1 MRQEGNES
9 LGDLSLVCSTPVVSA
24 LLITYCHE
32 EFIAQAI
39 KAILSQS
46 HLPDQLVISDDAS
59 TDRTLQVVEDCLKRA
74 DVPDSLEVLVRQNS
88 QNLGFI
94 PHLNQA
100 LACCNGELIV
110 YCSGDDFSMPTRI
123 EEIVELYRAQG
134 SPQYFLAHSNVMT
147 WNGQLRYERSP
158 PVTDQNFSLFDL
170 GRLAA
175 LHIGATQA
183 FTKALFEDFGGIR
196 YQQAYEDLVL
206 GYRAAL
212 CGQFHYLPKPLI
224 TYRVGGLTSWT
235 KNPYPLKRSRFK
247 DVLAQRIHDCMLWNR
262 TDLQLHLSN
271 YFGQLGFTLN
281 SQERPA
287 LAIRF
292 STRPNHQQAELNGCY
307 LAEHLAYLRDIVALV
322 DAPEKTASLLSW
334 IQSYERDGC
343 DTFLLAEPEHLSE
356 DEFMDTLSVAEQAG
370 YPLIVDLGASVFS
383 LSDKKLATFK
393 STLMA
398 LDSLGDGARVCLLSQ
413 SLETIAALKKLT
425 NLPSYLMGPM
435 ANCDR
440 LVLNQRP
447 EGYAANHEVLV
458 VKIGDAGA
466 LPDEWHVDAATF
478 TYWDILAAD
487 AADKPVWPAS
497 RTGPLWCSYDL
508 ILVANQPNS
517 LNGALERILYF
528 ELLLSGV
535 SFRYLHW
542 PAGHYFDQDEHYT
555 FAKRQV
561 SETKHFE
568 LINGELE
575 GFAPIQGQTAREFFL
590 ESVYLKSSIQKNHP
604 QLLRLLKKAIGSNSE
619 FYESILAL

>member
-1 MRQEGNES
+1 MRQQGTES
-9 LGDLSLVCSTPVVSA
+9 LEGFSLASSKPVVSA

-39 KAILSQS
+39 DAILSQS
-46 HLPDQLVISDDAS
+46 CLPDELVISDDAS
-59 TDRTLQVVEDCLKRA
+59 TDRTLQVVEDCLKKA
-74 DVPDSLEVLVRQNS
+74 DVPNSLKILVRQNS
-88 QNLGFI
+88 ENLGFI

-100 LACCNGELIV
+100 LACCNGELII

-123 EEIVELYRAQG
+123 EEMVELHRAQG
-134 SPQYFLAHSNVMT
+134 SPRYFLAHSNVIT

-196 YQQAYEDLVL
+196 YEQAYEDLVL

-212 CGQFHYLPKPLI
+212 CGQLHYLPKPLI

-235 KNPYPLKRSRFK
+235 KNPYPIKRSRFK
-247 DVLAQRIHDCMLWNR
+247 DVLAQRIHDCMQWDR
-262 TDLQLHLSN
+262 TDLQLYLSN
-271 YFGQLGFTLN
+271 YFGQLGFTLS
-281 SQERPA
+281 SQGRA
-287 LAIRF
+287 TLAIRF
-292 STRPNHQQAELNGCY
+292 STRSNNQQAELNGCY
-307 LAEHLAYLRDIVALV
+307 LAEHLAYLQDIVALV
-322 DAPEKTASLLSW
+322 EAPEETASLLSW
-334 IQSYERDGC
+334 IESHERDGC
-343 DTFLLAEPEHLSE
+343 DVFLLAEPEYLTE
-356 DEFMDTLSVAEQAG
+356 DAFMGVLMAAEEARC
-370 YPLIVDLGASVFS
+370 PLIIDLGASVFS
-383 LSDKKLATFK
+383 LSNQKLVTFK

-425 NLPSYLMGPM
+425 NLPSYLIGPI

-447 EGYAANHEVLV
+447 RGHAANHEVLV
-458 VKIGDAGA
+458 VKIGEVEA
-466 LPDEWHVDAATF
+466 LPDEWSIDAAKA

-487 AADKPVWPAS
+487 AADKPAWPVS
-497 RTGPLWCSYDL
+497 ETGPLWYSYDL

-528 ELLLSGV
+528 ELLLSGAN
-535 SFRYLHW
+535 FRYLHW
-542 PAGHYFDQDEHYT
+542 PTGYYFDDDEHYA

-561 SETKHFE
+561 GQTKCFE
-568 LINGELE
+568 LMNGELE

-590 ESVYLKSSIQKNHP
+590 ESVYLRSSIQKNHP
-604 QLLRLLKKAIGSNSE
+604 QLLRILKKAIGSNSE